1 MSESG
6 NNLILEVDSEKT
18 GMDADIYVND
28 KHLLS
33 TRVGKRGRIII
44 SKKSSSGKRI
54 ISAVMSK
61 NDIRVAV
68 HR

>member
-6 NNLILEVDSEKT
+6 NNLILEVEGEKT
-18 GMDADIYVND
+18 GMDADVYVND

-44 SKKSSSGKRI
+44 SKRSNSGKRI
-54 ISAVMSK
+54 INAVMSK
-61 NDIRVAV
+61 HDIRVV
-68 HR
+68 THE